1 MDTINEVMEIQ
12 QMKAD
17 DLGIELKAQF
27 NNIGIAPGQIS
38 PIIIHDEHRIKQV
51 LLNLQSNALKFT

>member
-1 MDTINEVMEIQ
+1 MEIQ